1 MPCPFQLKSRMLCYR
16 RDARLVRPI
25 SRQAKKLN
33 SEASRSSKYSRKT
46 ILTEKSRISG
56 IPEYSHKNNLFNIL
70 FLTKQTNNPYLARK
84 KILLF

>member
-1 MPCPFQLKSRMLCYR
+1 MPCPFQLMSRMLCYCK
-16 RDARLVRPI
+16 DARLVRPI

-56 IPEYSHKNNLFNIL
+56 IPEYSHKNNLFKIL
-70 FLTKQTNNPYLARK
+70 FSTKQAKNLYLARK
-84 KILLF
+84 KILPF